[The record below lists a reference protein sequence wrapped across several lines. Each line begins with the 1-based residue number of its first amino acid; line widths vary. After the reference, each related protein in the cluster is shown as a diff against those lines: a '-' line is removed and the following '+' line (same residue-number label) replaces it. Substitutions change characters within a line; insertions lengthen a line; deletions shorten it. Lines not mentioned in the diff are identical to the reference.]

1 MATEPSKYKIE
12 APLPGSRSGFFLRLK
27 DAAEAAGIWF
37 PRVSPANVEAA
48 QEMVS
53 FPLNDSRLRDLV
65 AALNTKR
72 DELERQARQAEADR
86 DEILRQAEAQG
97 YVDTD
102 KQ

>member
-27 DAAEAAGIWF
+27 DAAEGAGIWF

-53 FPLNDSRLRDLV
+53 FPINDTRVKELV
-65 AALNTKR
+65 VALNAAR
-72 DELERQARQAEADR
+72 DNFDRQARQAEADR
-86 DEILRQAEAQG
+86 EEVLRQAREQG
-97 YVDTD
+97 YVE
-102 KQ
+102 